1 MGGEEKG
8 EELAGNNEEESE
20 SPFRAPGSRQKIRKA
35 WRPAAGSARTALP
48 FLPPFALT
56 FPKVRPGGSAGGE
69 GKRGRGNSEAFFK
82 RLGKSSATLGSES
95 RKVREGIFC

>member
-1 MGGEEKG
+1 MGGGEEKR
-8 EELAGNNEEESE
+8 EEPAGNNEEESE

-56 FPKVRPGGSAGGE
+56 FPRVRPGGPAGGE
-69 GKRGRGNSEAFFK
+69 GKG
-82 RLGKSSATLGSES
+82 
-95 RKVREGIFC
+95 REGREGQLRSFFQEVRKNQCNVGVGN